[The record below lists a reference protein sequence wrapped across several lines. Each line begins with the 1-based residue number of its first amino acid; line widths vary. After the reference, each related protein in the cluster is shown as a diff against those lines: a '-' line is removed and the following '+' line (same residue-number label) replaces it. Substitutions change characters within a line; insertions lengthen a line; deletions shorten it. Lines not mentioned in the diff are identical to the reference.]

1 MNMRRVKSA
10 APVNAERFGKTV
22 DQLIM
27 RADSSLAM
35 VKDPSAAVVRARQY
49 LRDTRT
55 SRLRGA
61 QTGTRG

>member
-1 MNMRRVKSA
+1 MNMRRLKSA
-10 APVNAERFGKTV
+10 APINTERFDKTV

-27 RADSSLAM
+27 RADLSLAM

-61 QTGTRG
+61 QAGTRD